1 MRNEYKYY
9 TDYEDTSF
17 EEETP
22 AALATPSDDQILA
35 FVQANIGNPALI
47 AETAAQYGVSVAD
60 LSRVTGYG
68 EDAVTS
74 YFDQHDVAPPAYTPP
89 PVEISRPEPPPDEPI
104 YEPPPPLEEPIYEPP
119 RPPKEPVYEPPPP
132 PPERPVYEPPR
143 PPKEIIEPPEDLY
156 SSWAQ
161 DQSGNPYTKQVVGP
175 RTTFRQDADGT
186 LTELDERGDPIKAA
200 VTSGLSAVSTV
211 PTTTAD
217 TTPVGALTTVQNN
230 TATNQAASTTP
241 VGGLTQAAPA
251 NALDNVT
258 QQILG
263 QNLTSKWKGEG
274 KGSAQANAADMAQMM
289 VSAGITDIS
298 QFGKVA
304 LYEPVQEIS
313 KTYNGQNVSFGYD
326 AKTGTYTYGTNTG
339 AVQTDGEGN
348 VYNAFV
354 PIPQNAKLE
363 TTYGIVRDGGESGG
377 YLEPVDTSKLK
388 TVDGKLVGDTGQ
400 TTFGNKLT
408 GQAIANNYETG
419 SNAFGGTYDGSGNTG
434 YRVQFTAD
442 GKPIFYTTYATSNDL
457 AKIMDDIGPL
467 GQIALAFVTGGLSI
481 PEQIAAKFAMSVLSG
496 QDIGDAIKS
505 AATSYVGSLVPGLDI
520 IKDGASYLTDL
531 DSTGILSKAFT
542 GAAVGGT
549 KAILSNQDLGDAV
562 LAGAASGGASGATT
576 ALLGNIEGF
585 DDLSK
590 TQQTTI
596 RNVITGTLTGKP
608 ITTTLLNSVIDT
620 ATSEVGKAIDST
632 VTGLTDDNTLDSS
645 TIDKVTS
652 TLNVDGTDGTGD
664 DDDDDDDDGDGDGDD
679 VVTTTTTGGTGKSSL
694 GNNATVGAVTSVLK
708 STLANT
714 AKTATKGAIKSTVTG
729 KKMAARPSVAKQLTG
744 DALSS
749 ARRAVPTKV
758 DISKLIPTTTTKKA
772 PPKKVDVAQLKA
784 MTPVSGLSAIKKG

>member
-1 MRNEYKYY
+1 MRNEYEYY
-9 TDYEDTSF
+9 SDYEDTSF
-17 EEETP
+17 EEEAP

-47 AETAAQYGVSVAD
+47 AETAAQYGVSVDD
-60 LSRVTGYG
+60 LSRVTGY
-68 EDAVTS
+68 DSNAVVS
-74 YFDQHDVAPPAYTPP
+74 YFEQADVAPPAYTPP
-89 PVEISRPEPPPDEPI
+89 TPVEISRPEPPPPPDEPI
-104 YEPPPPLEEPIYEPP
+104 YEPPPPPEEPIYEPP
-119 RPPKEPVYEPPPP
+119 PPPPPP

-175 RTTFRQDADGT
+175 RTTFRQNADGT

-230 TATNQAASTTP
+230 TATDQAASTTP
-241 VGGLTQAAPA
+241 VGGLTQAAPV
-251 NALDNVT
+251 NAVENVT

-263 QNLTSKWKGEG
+263 QGLTSKWKGEG
-274 KGSAQANAADMAQMM
+274 KGSAEANATDMANILT
-289 VSAGITDIS
+289 SIGITDIKD
-298 QFGKVA
+298 FGK
-304 LYEPVQEIS
+304 IT
-313 KTYNGQNVSFGYD
+313 KTVD
-326 AKTGTYTYGTNTG
+326 A
-339 AVQTDGEGN
+339 AVQPVYAQGDLVTDSEGQQYYSQKIVGYVDQN
-348 VYNAFV
+348 GNPVDPNLVKSEMVY
-354 PIPQNAKLE
+354 
-363 TTYGIVRDGGESGG
+363 GGESGSDSIA
-377 YLEPVDTSKLK
+377 YIAPV
-388 TVDGKLVGDTGQ
+388 GKQEV
-400 TTFGNKLT
+400 FGNKKT
-408 GQAIANNYETG
+408 GQEVPVTYGERQQG
-419 SNAFGGTYDGSGNTG
+419 DAFGGTFDGDGNTG
-434 YRVQFTAD
+434 YRVKFAPD
-442 GKPIFYTTYATSNDL
+442 GTPIFYTTKASSNDL
-457 AKIMDDIGPL
+457 QILMDDLGPL
-467 GQIALAFVTGGLSI
+467 GQIALAFATGGLSI
-481 PEQIAAKFAMSVLSG
+481 PEQIAAKFAISALSG

-520 IKDGASYLTDL
+520 IQDGASYLNNL

-549 KAILSNQDLGDAV
+549 KAILSGQDLGDAV

-590 TQQTTI
+590 GQQTTI
-596 RNVITGTLTGKP
+596 RNLVTGTLTGKP

-620 ATSEVGKAIDST
+620 ATSEVSKAIDST

-652 TLNVDGTDGTGD
+652 TLNVDGTG
-664 DDDDDDDDGDGDGDD
+664 DDDDDDDGDGDDDGDD

-714 AKTATKGAIKSTVTG
+714 AKTATKGAIKSAVTG

-744 DALSS
+744 SALS
-749 ARRAVPTKV
+749 AVRRAVPTKV
-758 DISKLIPTTTTKKA
+758 DISKLKPITTRKKA

-784 MTPVSGLSAIKKG
+784 MRPVSGLSAIKKG

>member
-1 MRNEYKYY
+1 MRGGY
-9 TDYEDTSF
+9 DYEDV
-17 EEETP
+17 EEDTAPEAAAP
-22 AALATPSDDQILA
+22 AAPSDEQILA

-68 EDAVTS
+68 EDAVVS
-74 YFDQHDVAPPAYTPP
+74 YFQQAEVAPPAYTPP
-89 PVEISRPEPPPDEPI
+89 SPVEISRPEPPPPPPDEPI
-104 YEPPPPLEEPIYEPP
+104 YEPPPPPEEPIYEPP
-119 RPPKEPVYEPPPP
+119 PPPPPP

-230 TATNQAASTTP
+230 TATDQAASTTP
-241 VGGLTQAAPA
+241 VGGLTQAAPV
-251 NALDNVT
+251 NAVENVT

-263 QNLTSKWKGEG
+263 QGLTSKWKGEG
-274 KGSAQANAADMAQMM
+274 KGSAEANATDMANILT
-289 VSAGITDIS
+289 SIGITDIKD
-298 QFGKVA
+298 FGK
-304 LYEPVQEIS
+304 IT
-313 KTYNGQNVSFGYD
+313 KTVD
-326 AKTGTYTYGTNTG
+326 A
-339 AVQTDGEGN
+339 AVQPVYAQGDLVTDSEGQQYYSQKIVGYVDQN
-348 VYNAFV
+348 GNPVDPNLVKSEMVY
-354 PIPQNAKLE
+354 
-363 TTYGIVRDGGESGG
+363 GGESGSDSIA
-377 YLEPVDTSKLK
+377 YIAPV
-388 TVDGKLVGDTGQ
+388 GKQEV
-400 TTFGNKLT
+400 FGNKKT
-408 GQAIANNYETG
+408 GQEVPVTYGERQQG
-419 SNAFGGTYDGSGNTG
+419 DAFGGTFDGDGNTG
-434 YRVQFTAD
+434 YRVKFAPD
-442 GKPIFYTTYATSNDL
+442 GTPIFYTTQASSNDL
-457 AKIMDDIGPL
+457 QILMDDLGPL
-467 GQIALAFVTGGLSI
+467 GQIALAFATGGLSI
-481 PEQIAAKFAMSVLSG
+481 PEQIAAKFAISALSG

-520 IKDGASYLTDL
+520 IQDGASYLNNL

-549 KAILSNQDLGDAV
+549 KAVLSGQDLGDAV

-596 RNVITGTLTGKP
+596 RNLVTGTLSGKP

-664 DDDDDDDDGDGDGDD
+664 DDDDDDDGDGDD

-714 AKTATKGAIKSTVTG
+714 AKTATKGAIKSAVTG

-744 DALSS
+744 SALS
-749 ARRAVPTKV
+749 AVRRAVPTKV
-758 DISKLIPTTTTKKA
+758 DISKLKPTTTTKKA
-772 PPKKVDVAQLKA
+772 PPKKIDVAQLKA
-784 MTPVSGLSAIKKG
+784 MRPVSGLSAIKKG